1 MKIVALE
8 KRGLFVEVKKYL
20 EDNILVFDGA
30 MGTMLQ
36 KKGLKLGENP
46 ELFNIKD
53 KDKVRDIHEEYLNS
67 GAMVITTNTFGANE
81 LKLEETGYSVEEIVD
96 AAVSIAKEAR
106 GNSGAYIALDVG
118 PIGQLLEPMGTLSF
132 DEAYEI
138 FKRQVVQGEKSGA
151 DIILIETMTD
161 LYEAKAAL
169 LASKENSNLPVFCT
183 MSFEENGRTFT
194 GCTPESMAMVLEGL
208 GADAIGINC
217 SLGPK
222 ELLPIVK
229 RIKKWTNLPIM
240 TQPNAGLPTISFGE
254 AIYDISAKDFSTW
267 VKEFIKEGVSIIG
280 GCCGTT
286 PGVIKELRE
295 LADNNKRVKREKVS
309 YSAVCTPSKVVEI
322 EGVKVIGE
330 RINPTGKKLFK
341 EALKNNDLDYILKQ
355 AIDQVEAGAEILDV
369 NVGLPEID
377 EKDMMKRVVKEIQG
391 IIDTPLQ
398 IDSSDIN
405 AIEIGLRAYNGK
417 AIVNSVNGEDEVL
430 ERILPLV
437 KKYGA
442 NVVGLTLDKKGIPPT
457 AEERFK
463 IAEKIV
469 MKAKEYGID
478 KSNVFIDC
486 LVLTASAQQAEVKET
501 LKALRM
507 VKERLGVKTLLG
519 VSNISFGLPC
529 RELINE
535 TFLSLALGCGLD
547 LPIMNPNSRGMMD
560 VINSYNVLYNYD
572 KGAEKY
578 ISLYGSGKVERGVV
592 TAGIIKK
599 EDSTVNKDL
608 KYIVIKGLKEEA
620 SIATRELL
628 ETMEELEVVNNMLI
642 PALDEVG
649 QKYEKGEIFLPQLIQ
664 SAETV
669 KNAFEVIK
677 EKLSDKKE
685 NNISKGRIILATVK
699 GDIHDIGKNI
709 VKVILQN
716 YGYDILDL
724 GKDVPIESV
733 VKTAMDEDIQLVGLS
748 ALMTTTIKSMEET
761 IKALK
766 GAGYKG
772 KVFVGGA
779 VLTKEYAD
787 MIGAD
792 YYSKDAK
799 EAVEIAKEFFQS

>member
-53 KDKVRDIHEEYLNS
+53 KDKVREIHEEYLNS

-254 AIYDISAKDFSTW
+254 AIYDISAKGFSTW

-341 EALKNNDLDYILKQ
+341 EALKNNDMDYILKQ

-430 ERILPLV
+430 EKILPLV

-572 KGAEKY
+572 KGAEEY

>member
-53 KDKVRDIHEEYLNS
+53 KDKVRDIHEEYINS

-341 EALKNNDLDYILKQ
+341 EALKNNDMDYILKQ

-430 ERILPLV
+430 EKILPLV

-572 KGAEKY
+572 KGAEEY

>member
-53 KDKVRDIHEEYLNS
+53 KDKVREIHEEYLNS

-106 GNSGAYIALDVG
+106 GNSGAYIALAVG

-341 EALKNNDLDYILKQ
+341 EALKNNDMDYILKQ

-430 ERILPLV
+430 EKILPLV

-572 KGAEKY
+572 KGAEEY

>member
-8 KRGLFVEVKKYL
+8 KRGLFVKVKKYL

-36 KKGLKLGENP
+36 KKELKLGENP
-46 ELFNIKD
+46 ELFNIKE
-53 KDKVRDIHEEYLNS
+53 KDKVREIHEEYLNS

-81 LKLEETGYSVEEIVD
+81 IKLEETGYSVEEIVD

-106 GNSGAYIALDVG
+106 GNSEAYIALDVG

-169 LASKENSNLPVFCT
+169 LASKENTSLPVFCT

-194 GCTPESMAMVLEGL
+194 GCTPESMVMVLEGL

-286 PGVIKELRE
+286 PGFIKELRE
-295 LADNNKRVKREKVS
+295 LADNNKRVKREKVA
-309 YSAVCTPSKVVEI
+309 YSAVCTPSKVIEI
-322 EGVKVIGE
+322 KGVKVIGE

-341 EALKNNDLDYILKQ
+341 EALKNNDMDYILKQ

-405 AIEIGLRAYNGK
+405 AIEVGLRAYNGK

-430 ERILPLV
+430 EKILPLV

-469 MKAKEYGID
+469 MKAKEYGIV

-535 TFLSLALGCGLD
+535 TFLSLALG
-547 LPIMNPNSRGMMD
+547 
-560 VINSYNVLYNYD
+560 
-572 KGAEKY
+572 
-578 ISLYGSGKVERGVV
+578 
-592 TAGIIKK
+592 
-599 EDSTVNKDL
+599 
-608 KYIVIKGLKEEA
+608 
-620 SIATRELL
+620 
-628 ETMEELEVVNNMLI
+628 
-642 PALDEVG
+642 
-649 QKYEKGEIFLPQLIQ
+649 
-664 SAETV
+664 
-669 KNAFEVIK
+669 
-677 EKLSDKKE
+677 
-685 NNISKGRIILATVK
+685 
-699 GDIHDIGKNI
+699 
-709 VKVILQN
+709 
-716 YGYDILDL
+716 
-724 GKDVPIESV
+724 
-733 VKTAMDEDIQLVGLS
+733 
-748 ALMTTTIKSMEET
+748 
-761 IKALK
+761 
-766 GAGYKG
+766 
-772 KVFVGGA
+772 
-779 VLTKEYAD
+779 
-787 MIGAD
+787 
-792 YYSKDAK
+792 
-799 EAVEIAKEFFQS
+799 

>member
-53 KDKVRDIHEEYLNS
+53 KDKVREIHEEYLNS

-106 GNSGAYIALDVG
+106 GNSEAYIALDVG

-377 EKDMMKRVVKEIQG
+377 EKDMMKRVIKEIQG

-405 AIEIGLRAYNGK
+405 AIEVGLRAYNGK

-442 NVVGLTLDKKGIPPT
+442 NVVGLTLDKKGIPST

-463 IAEKIV
+463 IAEKVV

-560 VINSYNVLYNYD
+560 VINSYKVLYNYD

-578 ISLYGSGKVERGVV
+578 ISLYGGGKVERGVV
-592 TAGIIKK
+592 TAEIIKK

-620 SIATRELL
+620 SITTRELL

-799 EAVEIAKEFFQS
+799 EAVEIAKEFF